1 MKKNT
6 ACFKTDAVINKID
19 KYVCPALLFDTT
31 GYILHKNPKFLSTFE
46 NDYFVFEENIV
57 NYFQKKSIKK
67 FSRVLDAIC
76 DEPINSCINYH
87 QVQWIISEKKLNN
100 CTVYIALIYMTEDRS
115 LSNNLI
121 DHVPAK
127 IFWKNKDLIYQGC
140 NDSFLKSLNLKSKKD
155 IIGKS
160 DFDLPVLK
168 KDSEKFRADDM
179 QVMLSK
185 KAKLNIEESQV
196 LSNGNIQHLLT
207 SKVPIFDKKNNV
219 IGIIAI
225 YADITHLKN
234 IERKLKITTK
244 KAEAADK
251 AKAEFI
257 SNMSHDIRT
266 PLTGIIGLSAMVES
280 ESQEENIKKY
290 AQMLNISGEQLLS
303 LLNSVLDI
311 VASDSIG
318 KKSLRISTFNL
329 EDLLRSIFELE
340 LPYLEL
346 KSIDFN
352 LDMDEKIPPFIA
364 SDKEKIY
371 RIILNILSN
380 AIKFT
385 DTGSITIKARL
396 ISQKEDEIFVKIQ
409 IIDTGIGIPKE
420 DVNKVFDQFFRAN
433 PAYEG
438 KFDGYGVGLHIVQKY
453 LNLLK
458 GSVLVESELGKGT
471 CISLTLPLKK
481 SSQPENYTKLK
492 PLTKNEQ
499 KVLQPQITNLECI
512 ENPIAQVLLVED
524 NVMARMVVKSM
535 LTKASCQVLEA
546 ENSTDAFELFTNNQF
561 DFVLTDIGLPD
572 YSGLEL
578 TKKMRAFEL
587 EYKREPIPIIALSG
601 HEDTDILSAH
611 TSQYGLSAM
620 YTKPLRKEQLV
631 EIFDLCTISNK
642 APASNKECP
651 SGAVDEEMIDKAL
664 AIEQLGSMAM
674 VRELA
679 QMMLDD
685 AFATMI
691 PEIDSHFKSQNWSA
705 FKAMVHKFKGSCLY
719 CATTPLLK
727 CIEQLELI
735 VSSKN
740 IEQISPVYNDFS
752 EYADKTQE
760 YIRNW
765 LK

>member
-1 MKKNT
+1 MNIGQRDLEQKVTFLEEELYSQKYFFEKILSVMPGHVYWMDIDNRFLGCNRQQ
-6 ACFKTDAVINKID
+6 AYDAG
-19 KYVCPALLFDTT
+19 LLSSKD
-31 GYILHKNPKFLSTFE
+31 
-46 NDYFVFEENIV
+46 IV
-57 NYFQKKSIKK
+57 GK
-67 FSRVLDAIC
+67 R
-76 DEPINSCINYH
+76 
-87 QVQWIISEKKLNN
+87 
-100 CTVYIALIYMTEDRS
+100 
-115 LSNNLI
+115 
-121 DHVPAK
+121 
-127 IFWKNKDLIYQGC
+127 NKDLPWKDQADKLDKD
-140 NDSFLKSLNLKSKKD
+140 NLDVLKTGKPLQKEEQALVHGKIHTYITEKIALKDKD
-155 IIGKS
+155 NSIIG
-160 DFDLPVLK
+160 LV
-168 KDSEKFRADDM
+168 
-179 QVMLSK
+179 
-185 KAKLNIEESQV
+185 
-196 LSNGNIQHLLT
+196 
-207 SKVPIFDKKNNV
+207 
-219 IGIIAI
+219 GISV
-225 YADITHLKN
+225 DITK
-234 IERKLKITTK
+234 IKRVEEKLKISTK

-280 ESQEENIKKY
+280 ESKEENIKKY

-340 LPYLEL
+340 LPSLEL

-535 LTKASCQVLEA
+535 LTKASCQILEA
-546 ENSTDAFELFTNNQF
+546 ENSTDAFDLFTNNQF

-642 APASNKECP
+642 AQASNKECP
-651 SGAVDEEMIDKAL
+651 AGTVDEEMIDKAL

-691 PEIDSHFKSQNWSA
+691 PEIDSHFKSQDWSA

-752 EYADKTQE
+752 LCANKTQE
-760 YIRNW
+760 YIRGW

>member
-1 MKKNT
+1 MG
-6 ACFKTDAVINKID
+6 D
-19 KYVCPALLFDTT
+19 
-31 GYILHKNPKFLSTFE
+31 FLSKYAE
-46 NDYFVFEENIV
+46 KSEHVYWISSYDL
-57 NYFQKKSIKK
+57 KSIKYISPSYEK
-67 FSRVLDAIC
+67 IWGRCRKELYQNPEIWITFLHPEDSKNHH
-76 DEPINSCINYH
+76 PIHEMKNKVIEQGEHARYQEEYRIIRPDGSIR
-87 QVQWIISEKKLNN
+87 WIS
-100 CTVYIALIYMTEDRS
+100 DRGFP
-115 LSNNLI
+115 LI
-121 DHVPAK
+121 DQNGNCYGITGLAVDVTDQK
-127 IFWKNKDLIYQGC
+127 IHLIE
-140 NDSFLKSLNLKSKKD
+140 
-155 IIGKS
+155 
-160 DFDLPVLK
+160 V
-168 KDSEKFRADDM
+168 E
-179 QVMLSK
+179 
-185 KAKLNIEESQV
+185 KAKVRAQ
-196 LSNGNIQHLLT
+196 
-207 SKVPIFDKKNNV
+207 
-219 IGIIAI
+219 
-225 YADITHLKN
+225 
-234 IERKLKITTK
+234 
-244 KAEAADK
+244 AADK

-340 LPYLEL
+340 LPSLEL

-420 DVNKVFDQFFRAN
+420 DVSKVFDQFYRAN

-458 GSVLVESELGKGT
+458 GNVLVESELGKGT

-481 SSQPENYTKLK
+481 SNQPEHYTKPK

-499 KVLQPQITNLECI
+499 KVLHPQTTNLECI

-642 APASNKECP
+642 AQEPNKECP

-691 PEIDSHFKSQNWSA
+691 PEIDSHFKSQDWSA

-752 EYADKTQE
+752 LCANKTQE
-760 YIRNW
+760 YIEGW